1 MEDKLVGPPSAS
13 GLHGIPQLLLLSWPR
28 KPLARQLT
36 AEERRKRNV
45 PDHRG
50 DTPVHRALDQGD
62 VAKLVLLV
70 RAGAEVRAINKAGDE
85 PIHTAVRRGAP
96 KGVKGLLDAPQ
107 GGLQPRG
114 PHPRRARPH
123 IAAVPNDRNWFT
135 PLLLAASS
143 DAPGAPEILA
153 LLVEA
158 MRRDDGGSAASVG
171 APMWRRRQ
179 TLLAT
184 AHGFTALHWACI
196 TRRADMVKALIDL
209 CDYDQHVLLPAVN
222 CVTRVGSGKSAE
234 HIPPGQVY
242 GQTPLMKAAE
252 YKAPACIQRLVD
264 AGADITIRDSD
275 GRTAFHFACQGGSE
289 ECLRVLVEAMP
300 EKFDSERP
308 NPLAIADSAGHSPL
322 IVALAGRQYGCIRLL
337 RKAGARLDD
346 ITPEQQAELRQLEM
360 DQVGQQLRGSFAA
373 EAAKGLLYLCGSVLG
388 HGKTVPG

>member
-114 PHPRRARPH
+114 P
-123 IAAVPNDRNWFT
+123 T
-135 PLLLAASS
+135 
-143 DAPGAPEILA
+143 EILA

-158 MRRDDGGSAASVG
+158 MRRDDGGHAASVG

-209 CDYDQHVLLPAVN
+209 CEYDQHVLLPAVN
-222 CVTRVGSGKSAE
+222 SVTRVGSGKSAE
-234 HIPPGQVY
+234 HVPPGQVY

-252 YKAPACIQRLVD
+252 YKAPA
-264 AGADITIRDSD
+264 
-275 GRTAFHFACQGGSE
+275 
-289 ECLRVLVEAMP
+289 
-300 EKFDSERP
+300 
-308 NPLAIADSAGHSPL
+308 
-322 IVALAGRQYGCIRLL
+322 
-337 RKAGARLDD
+337 
-346 ITPEQQAELRQLEM
+346 
-360 DQVGQQLRGSFAA
+360 
-373 EAAKGLLYLCGSVLG
+373 
-388 HGKTVPG
+388 